1 MKKLNS
7 KEKAFLEDLMAQF
20 NDYSELVALNYRQKK
35 EGKFSEQKKKDK
47 FTEMDMESM
56 LQWNRG
62 SLNKIEEHLEVYA
75 EMIGVNLVFAY
86 GPHPFLNREPLEY
99 RTVHLEGE
107 DTNYRR
113 TTVCD
118 IKIR

>member
-20 NDYSELVALNYRQKK
+20 NDYSELVALNYQQKK
-35 EGKFSEQKKKDK
+35 EGKFSE
-47 FTEMDMESM
+47 MDMEST

-75 EMIGVNLVFAY
+75 EMVGVNLVFAY

-118 IKIR
+118 VKIR

>member
-7 KEKAFLEDLMAQF
+7 KEKAFLEELMAQF
-20 NDYSELVALNYRQKK
+20 NDYSEIVALNYQQKK
-35 EGKFSEQKKKDK
+35 EGKFPE
-47 FTEMDMESM
+47 TDMEST

-62 SLNKIEEHLEVYA
+62 GLNMVEGLLEIYA
-75 EMIGVNLVFAY
+75 EMMGVNLVFAY
-86 GPHPFLNREPLEY
+86 GPHPFLDREPLEY

-113 TTVCD
+113 TAVCD

>member
-7 KEKAFLEDLMAQF
+7 KKKAFLEDLMAQF
-20 NDYSELVALNYRQKK
+20 NDYSELVALNYQQKK
-35 EGKFSEQKKKDK
+35 EGKFSE
-47 FTEMDMESM
+47 MDMEST

>member
-20 NDYSELVALNYRQKK
+20 NDYSELVALNYQQKK
-35 EGKFSEQKKKDK
+35 EGKFSE
-47 FTEMDMESM
+47 MDMEST

-75 EMIGVNLVFAY
+75 EMVGVDLVFAY

-118 IKIR
+118 VKIR

>member
-20 NDYSELVALNYRQKK
+20 NDYSELVALNYQQKK
-35 EGKFSEQKKKDK
+35 EGKFSE
-47 FTEMDMESM
+47 MDMEST

-86 GPHPFLNREPLEY
+86 GPHPFLNRESLEY

>member
-1 MKKLNS
+1 MKKIS
-7 KEKAFLEDLMAQF
+7 KKNLAFLEELMAQF
-20 NDYSELVALNYRQKK
+20 NDYSEVVALNYQQKK
-35 EGKFSEQKKKDK
+35 EKKGKFSE
-47 FTEMDMESM
+47 MNMEST

-62 SLNKIEEHLEVYA
+62 NLNRIEEHLKAYA
-75 EMIGVNLVFAY
+75 KLVGVNLVFTY
-86 GPHPFLNREPLEY
+86 GPHPFLDREPLEY

-107 DTNYRR
+107 DTNYHR

>member
-7 KEKAFLEDLMAQF
+7 REKAFLEELMAQF
-20 NDYSELVALNYRQKK
+20 NDYSELVALNYQQKK
-35 EGKFSEQKKKDK
+35 EGKFSEL
-47 FTEMDMESM
+47 DMEST

>member
-20 NDYSELVALNYRQKK
+20 NDYSELVALNYQQKK
-35 EGKFSEQKKKDK
+35 EGKFSE
-47 FTEMDMESM
+47 MDMEST

-62 SLNKIEEHLEVYA
+62 SLNMVEGLLEIYA
-75 EMIGVNLVFAY
+75 EMMGVNPVFAY
-86 GPHPFLNREPLEY
+86 GPHPFLDREPLEY

-113 TTVCD
+113 TTVGD

>member
-7 KEKAFLEDLMAQF
+7 KEKAFLEDLMTQF
-20 NDYSELVALNYRQKK
+20 NDYSELVALNYQQKK
-35 EGKFSEQKKKDK
+35 EGKFSE
-47 FTEMDMESM
+47 MDMEST

-75 EMIGVNLVFAY
+75 EMVGVNLVFAY

>member
-1 MKKLNS
+1 MKKIS
-7 KEKAFLEDLMAQF
+7 KKNLAFLEDLMAQF
-20 NDYSELVALNYRQKK
+20 NDYSELVALNYQQKK
-35 EGKFSEQKKKDK
+35 EGKFSE
-47 FTEMDMESM
+47 MDMEST

-75 EMIGVNLVFAY
+75 EMVGVNLVFAY
-86 GPHPFLNREPLEY
+86 GPHPFLDREPLEY

>member
-20 NDYSELVALNYRQKK
+20 NDYSELVALNYQQKK
-35 EGKFSEQKKKDK
+35 EGKFSE
-47 FTEMDMESM
+47 MDMEST

-75 EMIGVNLVFAY
+75 EMVGVNLVFAY
-86 GPHPFLNREPLEY
+86 GPHPYRDREPLEY

>member
-1 MKKLNS
+1 MKKIS
-7 KEKAFLEDLMAQF
+7 KKNLAFLEKLMAEF
-20 NDYSELVALNYRQKK
+20 NDYSELVALNYQQKK
-35 EGKFSEQKKKDK
+35 EKKGKFSE
-47 FTEMDMESM
+47 MNMEST

-62 SLNKIEEHLEVYA
+62 SLNSIEENLKAYA
-75 EMIGVNLVFAY
+75 KLVGVNLVFAY
-86 GPHPFLNREPLEY
+86 GPHPFLDREPLEY